1 MKINEFVVVEG
12 RDDTVN
18 VKRAVDCDTIE
29 TNGSAISKETLEVIK
44 QAHEKRGVIV
54 LTDPDFPGDK
64 IRNTI
69 KQYIPSVKHAFIPR
83 EKAKNKRG
91 KIGVEHASLDTVKN
105 ALMNVSSPLEANI
118 ETIDKAV
125 LIDLGLIIG
134 PDSRRKREILC
145 SKLNIGHSNGKQLLN
160 KLNAFGYTEKDVK
173 EALGYKKEGHH
184 ER

>member
-29 TNGSAISKETLEVIK
+29 TNGSAISKETLDVIK
-44 QAHEKRGVIV
+44 QAQEKRGVIV

-69 KQYIPSVKHAFIPR
+69 KQYVPNVKHAFIDR

-91 KIGVEHASLDTVKN
+91 RIGVEHASIDTVRE
-105 ALMNVSSPLEANI
+105 ALTNVSSPLEANV

-134 PDSRRKREILC
+134 KEARRRREKLC

-173 EALGYKKEGHH
+173 EALGME
-184 ER
+184 EE

>member
-12 RDDTVN
+12 RDDTVK

-29 TNGSAISKETLEVIK
+29 TNGSAISKEMLEVIK
-44 QAHEKRGVIV
+44 QAHDKRGVIV

-69 KQYIPSVKHAFIPR
+69 KQYVPTVKHAFVPR

-91 KIGVEHASLDTVKN
+91 KIGVEHAAIETIQE
-105 ALMNVSSPLEANI
+105 ALMNVSSPLEADI

-134 PDSRRKREILC
+134 PDSRRKRDKLC
-145 SKLNIGHSNGKQLLN
+145 SKLNIGHSNGKQLIN

-173 EALGYKKEGHH
+173 EALGYE
-184 ER
+184 EE